1 MSDSDEPIR
10 ERTRGLL
17 EAWLTRTARS
27 DALHTLLAEHTV
39 PGGDGQIKVYVSA
52 VLAVP
57 GANDARYRGEDVA
70 AIVVASPEEEA
81 AVLDALALFAH
92 ERGARFEPAPRSEP
106 AWHNAL
112 AWIARQSPAP
122 LAEWTVEWTGGW
134 LRLDGTPVEKREVRT
149 VTARTA
155 SEACAAAWAARGGD
169 LGDEGGL
176 LRAYYAEWVHELGG
190 EAKRIEYR
198 HPTPA
203 GCPRSPA
210 ELRAL
215 SVAGMAPT
223 GLLDRLAPACPRDRM
238 CALAEAWHLGVS
250 ELGVA
255 GAYVRGDLAREQAD
269 EALTALAEQNRVQW
283 ELDHRVCEAIRTGV
297 VDAALLRDAR
307 SNPIR
312 VLVALRDKLGV
323 GIGSGKLLLARLDEA
338 GPALLQPGEL
348 SRTIER
354 ALRDEAEREA

>member
-1 MSDSDEPIR
+1 MSDPNEPIR

-17 EAWLTRTARS
+17 EAWFTRTAHS
-27 DALHTLLAEHTV
+27 DALHTLLAEHSV
-39 PGGDGQIKVYVSA
+39 REWDGRLKVYVSA

-70 AIVVASPEEEA
+70 SIVVASPEEEA

-92 ERGARFEPAPRSEP
+92 ERGARFEPAPRREH

-112 AWIARQSPAP
+112 AWIARQGPAP

-134 LRLDGTPVEKREVRT
+134 LRPDGTLVEKREVRT
-149 VTARTA
+149 VAARTA
-155 SEACAAAWAARGGD
+155 GEAHRVARVARSGEP
-169 LGDEGGL
+169 GDEGDL
-176 LRAYYAEWVHELGG
+176 LRAYEVARVRELGG
-190 EAKRIEYR
+190 EAMRTEYS

-203 GCPRSPA
+203 GCPRSPT
-210 ELRAL
+210 ELRTL

-223 GLLDRLAPACPRDRM
+223 ELLDRLAPASPRDRM

-255 GAYVRGDLAREQAD
+255 GAYVRGEFSREQAG
-269 EALTALAEQNRVQW
+269 EALTTLAEQNRVQW

-312 VLVALRDKLGV
+312 LLIALRNTLGV

-348 SRTIER
+348 SRIIER
-354 ALRDEAEREA
+354 ALRDEAER